1 MIVRNDSITEGSIS
15 ELTDYQVIYDAV
27 FPYDPDV
34 QTYIDAAGIT
44 DVTQKE
50 AVNTLVLGIK
60 AANIWDKIDLIMPI
74 LGGTEASHLTNLKGP
89 GTWVSFGSW
98 THSSE
103 GMIGG
108 GTNSFFLPS
117 VDMSAYTHALEL
129 DVHVGAYV
137 SQPSSTALRMVGGIL
152 NSGVDN
158 YARFGLG
165 YLGGSQFYG
174 GAYGDLTELS
184 WATSFERFIVVNAY
198 YPDLAPKPA
207 PPVAAWATA
216 SVYKN
221 AVPVITSANNS
232 GAWSPISGCYN
243 DPFCIGALYWSGQGF
258 PHDVYSSNGTFDGY
272 IKYLS
277 IGGGF
282 TSGEI
287 ATYNTLVE
295 NYQTALGRSEA

>member
-15 ELTDYQVIYDAV
+15 ELADYQVIYDAV
-27 FPYDPDV
+27 FPYDPNV

-50 AVNTLVLGIK
+50 AVNTLVLGLK

-74 LGGTEASHLTNLKGP
+74 LGGSEASHLTNLKGP

-98 THSSE
+98 THSSQ

-108 GTNSFFLPS
+108 GTNSFFLTS
-117 VDMSAYTHALEL
+117 VDMSAYTHARQL

-137 SQPSSTALRMVGGIL
+137 SQPSSTGLRMVGGIL
-152 NSGVDN
+152 NNSADN
-158 YARFGLG
+158 YARIGLG
-165 YLGGSQFYG
+165 YSNGVNFYG
-174 GAYGDLTELS
+174 GAYGDLTGN
-184 WATSFERFIVVNAY
+184 AFGTTFKRFIVVNTY
-198 YPDLAPKPA
+198 YPNLAPKPA
-207 PPVAAWATA
+207 PPSAAWATA

-221 AVPVITSANNS
+221 AVQLIENAN
-232 GAWSPISGCYN
+232 GAWSPISGSY
-243 DPFCIGALYWSGQGF
+243 DDQFAIGAMYWAGQ
-258 PHDVYSSNGTFDGY
+258 PNNVYLDDGTFNGY

-287 ATYNTLVE
+287 TTYNTLVE